1 LTAGP
6 GAIAFCGLPGIAIA
20 CTDDG
25 LYSIVNYSKEIRMK
39 RLALIAAVF
48 AFAACKGKEEAPAAA
63 PAASTPA
70 MAPSPADTAAK
81 KMDSLAAKMDTS
93 MKKMDSAGTKMQ
105 AAGKAAVEAG
115 KEAKDAAKGATT
127 KKP

>member
-1 LTAGP
+1 MTAGP
-6 GAIAFCGLPGIAIA
+6 GVIAFCGLPGIAIA

-25 LYSIVNYSKEIRMK
+25 LYSIVNYLKEIRMK

-48 AFAACKGKEEAPAAA
+48 VFAACKDKDAAPA
-63 PAASTPA
+63 AASTPA
-70 MAPSPADTAAK
+70 MAPSPADTAAH

-93 MKKMDSAGTKMQ
+93 MKKMDTAATKM
-105 AAGKAAVEAG
+105 
-115 KEAKDAAKGATT
+115 KEASKEAMATGMAAAKVV